1 MARPSATSNPV
12 RVHFN
17 EFELDEAN
25 ASLLRHGKPVALAPT
40 PFALLCA
47 LARRPGTLLTKHAL
61 LDEVWGHQYVTDSVL
76 KTAISDLR
84 TVLDD
89 APRQPRFIETVSRR
103 GYRFIAVPTA
113 VPAAGAVAQVKGA
126 PAGRDAEPWFIGRTE
141 EVERLRSLWD
151 GALGGSRAVVWIAGE
166 PGIGKTTLI
175 EHFVAGLGDVACA
188 RGQCVDLYGAGE
200 PYLPVLEALA
210 ELCRSDTEVP
220 ALLRAV
226 APTWLLQ
233 LPWLS
238 TADEREALRRELAG
252 VGPDRMLREM
262 GQLLDRYTERRPLL
276 LVTEDL
282 HWSDRATLQLIDYVA
297 RRRGSARLMWLASF
311 RLAEVV
317 VLDHPLN
324 PLRHELRLHGLCE
337 EIVLDPFSETE
348 VANYV
353 TECSPSM
360 AGDESFVRALHGR
373 TDGVPLFVA
382 SVMTEAVTRTD
393 NAVDVGEAFAV
404 PQNLA
409 ALIDHYIAKLGDEQ
423 RAMLSAAAI
432 CGAEFRVSTV
442 ALALERD
449 PAWVDQTCEEL
460 ARMQLWLKPT
470 ERGGDASE
478 PTYWFRHA
486 LFRQVLYERTAAA
499 VRGQLHRKVGAALEQ
514 KRAAGLP
521 VTPAELA
528 MHFERGREPM
538 RALRYYAE
546 AAESAL
552 LHFSPGECINLTEI
566 AMRLL
571 DLANKGTERDS
582 LEIDLTTLRGMAA
595 FHLLGVGSEAKD
607 AFQRAYSLFA
617 DIPQHPRRG
626 ELLHNFGFVRCLRAE
641 YAEALALA
649 DRAQTLAATT
659 NDPVLQL
666 AACTVQ
672 ADVLLL
678 QGRPHAARTMIES
691 ALPALES
698 IDFGPAHS
706 FAQVTLLGLLGIHLL
721 HLGLIKQARA
731 RMQQAYARAA
741 QLGQPMGKMVAI
753 WCDALMEIRLG
764 NSERVSRLADDLR
777 ALVEES
783 DLAHGRAAWR
793 WFSGWAD
800 ARKGEPREGFRRIR
814 EAYEDNT
821 RLGMVAGASE
831 TLGYAAEALLLAGD
845 SDGAQRQLEQ
855 ALEIVNTHGER
866 VYLPQLFLIE
876 GAIAR
881 ARGQPAAA
889 LASVRSAIKEAR
901 AQEAPW
907 LELLALVE
915 LCKHEGA
922 KAKDRQALGALVDRL
937 PEAADTDAVARAR
950 ALIRG
955 TKAAST

>member
-1 MARPSATSNPV
+1 MARSSATSAPV

-17 EFELDEAN
+17 EFQLDEAN
-25 ASLLRHGKPVALAPT
+25 ASLLHRGTPVALAPT

-47 LARRPGTLLTKHAL
+47 LARRPGTLLTKHTL
-61 LDEVWGHQYVTDSVL
+61 LDDVWGHQYVSDSVL

-84 TVLDD
+84 TVLGDD
-89 APRQPRFIETVSRR
+89 PRQPRFIETVSRR

-126 PAGRDAEPWFIGRTE
+126 PAGREAELWFIGRTE
-141 EVERLRSLWD
+141 EVARLHSLWD
-151 GALGGSRAVVWIAGE
+151 GVLGGKRAVVWIAGE

-210 ELCRSDTEVP
+210 ELCRRDSEVP

-238 TADEREALRRELAG
+238 TADEREALRRELVG
-252 VGPDRMLREM
+252 VRQDRMLREM
-262 GQLLDRYTERRPLL
+262 GQLLDRYAERRPLL

-282 HWSDRATLQLIDYVA
+282 HWSDRATIQLIDYVA

-317 VLDHPLN
+317 ALDHPLN
-324 PLRHELRLHGLCE
+324 PMRHELRLHGLCE
-337 EIVLDPFSETE
+337 EIVLDPFSEVE
-348 VANYV
+348 VAKYV
-353 TECSPSM
+353 AERSPSM

-382 SVMTEAVTRTD
+382 SVMTEAMTRTD
-393 NAVDVGEAFAV
+393 SASDIGEAFAV
-404 PQNLA
+404 PENLR

-432 CGAEFRVSTV
+432 CGAEFPVSTV

-449 PAWVDQTCEEL
+449 AAWVDQTCEEL
-460 ARMQLWLKPT
+460 ARMQFWLKRT
-470 ERGGDASE
+470 EQGGDASK
-478 PTYWFRHA
+478 PSYSFRHA

-499 VRGQLHRKVGAALEQ
+499 VRRQLHRKVGAALERE
-514 KRAAGLP
+514 RAAGLP
-521 VTPAELA
+521 VSPAELA
-528 MHFERGREPM
+528 MHFERGGEPM
-538 RALRYYAE
+538 HALRYYAE
-546 AAESAL
+546 AAEAAL
-552 LHFSPGECINLTEI
+552 LHLSPGECMDLTEN

-571 DLANKGTERDS
+571 DLASKGTERDS
-582 LEIDLTTLRGMAA
+582 LEIDLTTLRGLAA
-595 FHLLGVGSEAKD
+595 FHLLGVGAEAKD
-607 AFQRAYSLFA
+607 AFQRAYSLL
-617 DIPQHPRRG
+617 DEIPQHPRRG
-626 ELLHNFGFVRCLRAE
+626 MLLHNFGFVLCLRAE

-649 DRAQTLAATT
+649 DRAQVLASAT
-659 NDPVLQL
+659 NEPILQL
-666 AACTVQ
+666 AASTVQ
-672 ADVLLL
+672 AEVLLL
-678 QGRPHAARTMIES
+678 QGQPHAARTVIES
-691 ALPALES
+691 ALPAIES
-698 IDFGPAHS
+698 IDVGPAHS
-706 FAQVTLLGLLGIHLL
+706 FAQVTLLALLGIHLL
-721 HLGLIKQARA
+721 HLGLVQQARA

-741 QLGQPMGKMVAI
+741 LLGQPMGKMVAI

-764 NSERVSRLADDLR
+764 NSDRVSRLANDLR

-783 DLAHGRAAWR
+783 DLGHGRAAWR

-800 ARKGEPREGFRRIR
+800 ARNGEPREGFRRIR

-821 RLGMVAGASE
+821 RRGMLAGGSE
-831 TLGYAAEALLLAGD
+831 TLGYAAEALLLAGEWD
-845 SDGAQRQLEQ
+845 AARRQVEE
-855 ALEIVNTHGER
+855 ALQIADNRGER
-866 VYLPQLFLIE
+866 VYLPQLFMIE
-876 GAIAR
+876 AAIAR
-881 ARGQPAAA
+881 ARGEAAA
-889 LASVRSAIKEAR
+889 ADAAARRAVAEAR

-915 LCKHEGA
+915 LCEHKGA
-922 KAKDRQALGALVDRL
+922 RAKDRQALAALVERL
-937 PEAADTDAVARAR
+937 PEAVDTDAVARAR

-955 TKAAST
+955 ARAAST